1 MRLGRVLAF
10 LVFLVPA
17 ITGAEGK
24 KQKVVADRIAA
35 VVNDQVILVSELEQR
50 MVPLRAQAAGIT
62 NQVER
67 ERRLAKLAQQTLDAM
82 VDDELVLQAGKAAK
96 LTVEEKEIE
105 ATIEY
110 IKKEHKLDDKQLA
123 DAMKE
128 QGITRATLRD
138 DLLRQRTIANFVL
151 PKVTVTEEEVKAR
164 YGALERRSSQVTA
177 VNVSQIVLAL
187 PEHASEQ
194 QVSDARRRAYEAIER
209 VKAGEAF
216 DVVAKAVS
224 DDDTTKAG
232 GGMLGWLQAGTLD
245 PAWEP
250 VVMGMEKGDLR
261 GPITGDKGLY
271 VLYANDVKRAT
282 LQPFAQMKDSITS
295 DLRQAQMAK
304 LTRTWLEEL
313 RKKAYIEI
321 KLT

>member
-10 LVFLVPA
+10 LILLVPA
-17 ITGAEGK
+17 ITGAETA

-50 MVPLRAQAAGIT
+50 MVPLRSQAETIT

-67 ERRLAKLAQQTLDAM
+67 DRRLAKLAQQTLDAM
-82 VDDELVLQAGKAAK
+82 VDDELVLQAGKGAK

-110 IKKEHKLDDKQLA
+110 IKKQHKLDDKQLA
-123 DAMKE
+123 EAMKE

-138 DLLRQRTIANFVL
+138 DLLRQRAIANFVL
-151 PKVTVTEEEVKAR
+151 PKVSVTEEEVKAR
-164 YGALERRSSQVTA
+164 YQALERRSSQVTA

-187 PEHASEQ
+187 PDKATEV
-194 QVSDARRRAYEAIER
+194 QVADARRRAREAIDR

-216 DVVAKAVS
+216 DAVAKAVS
-224 DDDTTKAG
+224 EDEGTRAG

-245 PAWEP
+245 PTWEP

-261 GPITGDKGLY
+261 GPIVGAKGLY